1 MLYRY
6 TFSSL
11 LGKYLRVKLLKHSIV
26 ACLTFKETT
35 KWLPKICKNSSF
47 FFHFLTN
54 IWCCQSFFFFFYY
67 SHVCVMVSLV
77 LFSCFR
83 GFLNFYFQNP
93 LGGIF
98 MKLFANMYACLHFH
112 EDRIYINFTFLN
124 TVPHLLKC

>member
-11 LGKYLRVKLLKHSIV
+11 LGKYLRVELLKHSIV

-35 KWLPKICKNSSF
+35 KWLPKICKNSRF
-47 FFHFLTN
+47 FFFISLLIFGVVKDFFCFLV
-54 IWCCQSFFFFFYY
+54 FFFYY

-93 LGGIF
+93 LGVFSRSYLQTCMPAYIF
-98 MKLFANMYACLHFH
+98 MRM
-112 EDRIYINFTFLN
+112 ESI
-124 TVPHLLKC
+124 